1 MTDEVITALAER
13 GHPGV
18 RAVHEFALRAID
30 TGADTASELGRRL
43 SVSKQAAAKTIA
55 ALQALGYVEIEP
67 HPADGRRRRI
77 RVTPGGRDMVAIGSA
92 SFDDVRERWAAQIG
106 AEQLEALQ
114 AHLGRLVTPRPLGA
128 EDLARVADADA
139 DTHRRPVG
147 RRAPARPG
155 RRGYRFGSS
164 KTGSGRSAASLE
176 RRQPARMVLQDDC
189 ATARARIK
197 RARSSPLAIEDGA
210 LQRRLSLSQ
219 LPIRRRPVPIAHAM
233 VGGRHRISV

>member
-1 MTDEVITALAER
+1 MAPSQGAELALLLLGGFHSMTDEVIAALAER

-67 HPADGRRRRI
+67 DPADGRRRRI
-77 RVTPGGRDMVAIGSA
+77 CVTPRGRDMVAVGSA
-92 SFDDVRERWAAQIG
+92 LFDDVRERWAAQIG
-106 AEQLEALQ
+106 AEHLDALQ

-139 DTHRRPVG
+139 DG
-147 RRAPARPG
+147 R
-155 RRGYRFGSS
+155 
-164 KTGSGRSAASLE
+164 
-176 RRQPARMVLQDDC
+176 
-189 ATARARIK
+189 
-197 RARSSPLAIEDGA
+197 
-210 LQRRLSLSQ
+210 
-219 LPIRRRPVPIAHAM
+219 
-233 VGGRHRISV
+233 